1 MGLPVAAMATDT
13 ADSTCSTGFGASAK
27 LDALHHE

>member
-1 MGLPVAAMATDT
+1 MATDT

-27 LDALHHE
+27 LDALHHG